1 MESYVDKVSNIIDFN
16 HCQCNDITKINHL
29 MSAIGLTSIENADLQ
44 KSYYVNDERKS
55 MKKDQKRILQL
66 ENKIK
71 QLRKDIQVKQM
82 IAVNRS

>member
-1 MESYVDKVSNIIDFN
+1 
-16 HCQCNDITKINHL
+16 

>member
-1 MESYVDKVSNIIDFN
+1 
-16 HCQCNDITKINHL
+16 
-29 MSAIGLTSIENADLQ
+29 MSAIALTSIENANLH
-44 KSYYVNDERKS
+44 KSYYVNDERKA

-71 QLRKDIQVKQM
+71 QLRKDIQIKQM

>member
-1 MESYVDKVSNIIDFN
+1 
-16 HCQCNDITKINHL
+16 
-29 MSAIGLTSIENADLQ
+29 MSAIGPTSIENADLQ

>member
-1 MESYVDKVSNIIDFN
+1 
-16 HCQCNDITKINHL
+16 
-29 MSAIGLTSIENADLQ
+29 MSAIALTSIENANLH
-44 KSYYVNDERKS
+44 KSYYVNDERKA